1 MEQLMTRPQ
10 QNSFFSIIFID
21 GTIDDIAWSKSIL
34 FMKCLMIFPGKKTT
48 FELGAS
54 SEELVGVGSDTGDEE
69 QCSGDCY

>member
-1 MEQLMTRPQ
+1 LEQINFVYET
-10 QNSFFSIIFID
+10 F
-21 GTIDDIAWSKSIL
+21 DDITW
-34 FMKCLMIFPGKKTT
+34 KKTT